1 MHNRFK
7 ILNDLL
13 DKFKNPDNT
22 ATEGVFDQQ
31 ACTQKKTT
39 PRENRRRG
47 RPSSQGSEE
56 GRRAGARE
64 AVQGSPR
71 KADSGPVGPQRRE
84 GSGKNTS
91 RDSRVGE
98 EPPRLRGVRNDIRTG
113 EVHQAHHSSRSSLDP
128 ANAFNMAT
136 IASLAACS
144 LNHVSRYVTLFGCCN
159 TLCFYLSF
167 LLFLSF
173 HAPEK
178 IQKKL
183 CMPQRLRYFF
193 SFRTAPSKAGATL
206 P

>member
-1 MHNRFK
+1 MTNK
-7 ILNDLL
+7 
-13 DKFKNPDNT
+13 P
-22 ATEGVFDQQ
+22 A
-31 ACTQKKTT
+31 
-39 PRENRRRG
+39 PRRRQ
-47 RPSSQGSEE
+47 PPEKTAAEE
-56 GRRAGARE
+56 GRQVKAVKKDE
-64 AVQGSPR
+64 EQVQGRLSKAAPERQTPAQRARNAEKAQERIRAEIRELVKNPR
-71 KADSGPVGPQRRE
+71 DLGVYVMTYAL
-84 GSGKNTS
+84 GKFT
-91 RDSRVGE
+91 RHIILQE
-98 EPPRLRGVRNDIRTG
+98 APWMT
-113 EVHQAHHSSRSSLDP
+113 DP